1 MSHVTFDAPDLT
13 LFCRLD
19 ALGLEAVG
27 QRVKPGRAVIECRV
41 VDSDEWCRRCGCQGA
56 ARDTVFDRPGTSN
69 GPTEA
74 IFECGAGWSGWQWSW
89 RLGCDSRSNWPV
101 SAVSSNAPQSDVSP
115 LLGHANRA
123 NGTLRICWRPRPA
136 RVSVDTHDRRG
147 SGLDAF
153 IGWPVPQELS
163 AAGDVVDYHVLPG
176 TFPAFLN
183 RPHDQSFTEG
193 VRLIVDWARQAE
205 SKNA

>member
-1 MSHVTFDAPDLT
+1 VSHVTFDAPDLT
-13 LFCRLD
+13 LFSRLD

-27 QRVKPGRAVIECRV
+27 QRVKPGRAAIECRV

-101 SAVSSNAPQSDVSP
+101 SAVSSNAPQSESLTGPGKQSRRTRDLQPRKS
-115 LLGHANRA
+115 GQANA
-123 NGTLRICWRPRPA
+123 PGN
-136 RVSVDTHDRRG
+136 
-147 SGLDAF
+147 LDE
-153 IGWPVPQELS
+153 PEE
-163 AAGDVVDYHVLPG
+163 PG
-176 TFPAFLN
+176 G
-183 RPHDQSFTEG
+183 R
-193 VRLIVDWARQAE
+193 
-205 SKNA
+205 